1 MVILPYELTKT
12 LFFNVYNPLPIR
24 LIADY
29 YIKLKFYNE
38 QDYNP
43 LLFFSVSSC

>member
-12 LFFNVYNPLPIR
+12 LIFNVYNPLPIR

-29 YIKLKFYNE
+29 YSTLGMSIVYRVKVPSK
-38 QDYNP
+38 P
-43 LLFFSVSSC
+43 